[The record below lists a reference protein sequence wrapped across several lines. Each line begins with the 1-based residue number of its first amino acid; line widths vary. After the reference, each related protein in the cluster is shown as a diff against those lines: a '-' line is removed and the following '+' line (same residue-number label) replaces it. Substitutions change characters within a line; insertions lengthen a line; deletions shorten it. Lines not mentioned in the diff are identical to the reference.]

1 MDWCLYVLLYACIQ
15 GCSYR
20 CMYWCMHI
28 GRCIYSCITHI
39 IIMYYY
45 IHHYVYMSECV
56 RVCVHTGVYASV
68 QCGHI
73 MDGWMDR
80 EITSDW
86 EWLRVRQRCEV
97 RWSWCLI
104 TRNKSC
110 VTSPLCLEKHRLGK
124 QFLFHHNQSFGLIKR
139 PRSQKPTSRHWTG
152 LRSRL
157 ET

>member
-1 MDWCLYVLLYACIQ
+1 MWGSYIAIEGGWNCVISCAKEEQTCEEEMVYYGWIDIYITHVCIYVWMCMRVCSDMCIFQYMDWCLYVLLYACIQ

-73 MDGWMDR
+73 MDGWRDR

-97 RWSWCLI
+97 R
-104 TRNKSC
+104 
-110 VTSPLCLEKHRLGK
+110 
-124 QFLFHHNQSFGLIKR
+124 
-139 PRSQKPTSRHWTG
+139 
-152 LRSRL
+152 
-157 ET
+157 